1 MLGGLRALFFMS
13 LLFSDK
19 AEDCGAVREAF
30 YFVAVPLWG
39 REGRRWRFYF
49 FGSGG
54 AGTPRQ
60 AQVVV
65 CCIYVS
71 LTTFVIV
78 FMLFSFL
85 LLYQNPEM
93 AGQK

>member
-1 MLGGLRALFFMS
+1 MGEGGKEMAF
-13 LLFSDK
+13 LL
-19 AEDCGAVREAF
+19 
-30 YFVAVPLWG
+30 
-39 REGRRWRFYF
+39 

-54 AGTPRQ
+54 AGTLRQ